1 MHSRSPAMA
10 DAGKL
15 NPHAITM
22 PVGFGPNNID
32 REFGEKQNFSM
43 KTFGELSGDLPSR
56 DWSK

>member
-1 MHSRSPAMA
+1 MHSRSPTMA

-15 NPHAITM
+15 NPLAITM
-22 PVGFGPNNID
+22 PVGFGPNSIYRD
-32 REFGEKQNFSM
+32 FGEKQNFTM